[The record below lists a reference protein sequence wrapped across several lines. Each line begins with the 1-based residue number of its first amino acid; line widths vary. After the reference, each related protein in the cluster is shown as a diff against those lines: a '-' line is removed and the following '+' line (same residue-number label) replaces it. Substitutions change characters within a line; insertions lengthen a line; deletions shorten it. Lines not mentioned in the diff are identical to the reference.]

1 MHPVKRIT
9 FVIPDPDDR
18 KIFGYVF
25 SQPDCSAGYK
35 FYALKSENVRG
46 TKKMFALLNEIQ
58 KNALAS
64 CRRRD
69 AWSWFETCL
78 VHCVVL
84 LLGSDVSHSQCL
96 SLLRN
101 IWRYYK
107 TAKELT

>member
-1 MHPVKRIT
+1 
-9 FVIPDPDDR
+9 
-18 KIFGYVF
+18 
-25 SQPDCSAGYK
+25 
-35 FYALKSENVRG
+35 
-46 TKKMFALLNEIQ
+46 MFALLNEIQ

-107 TAKELT
+107 TAKELCHVLLKNYMTILATRIGILRDLFGW